1 MLKLIYASSVSA
13 SITAI
18 ATVVVTI
25 WAEFSVTFKD
35 GLRNI
40 SGHHWVTKSLL
51 LIVVYLL
58 VLFLVY
64 LLSKNVS
71 HEKIRGSLYRLIFIS
86 ILGSFTILGFYIWHF
101 FQ

>member
-18 ATVVVTI
+18 VTIVVTI
-25 WAEFSVTFKD
+25 WAELSVPFKD
-35 GLRNI
+35 GLKNI
-40 SGHHWVTKSLL
+40 SGHHWVTKSLF

-64 LLSKNVS
+64 SLSKNVS
-71 HEKIRGSLYRLIFIS
+71 RDKIRGSLYRLIFIS